1 MSIKCHHTVITDYI
15 QNISVEKGISYTMRL
30 KFCFKNIFVC
40 CLAHFINLPFFIIE
54 RCSQNNLSSSD
65 AEGNIDTVRRDWS
78 INSNDDTAVVIAE
91 PSERYFALTP
101 NSTKRFPRI
110 QQNITISEGEYNLYF
125 RCVNDM

>member
-1 MSIKCHHTVITDYI
+1 MC
-15 QNISVEKGISYTMRL
+15 L

-40 CLAHFINLPFFIIE
+40 RIINLPFFIIE

-78 INSNDDTAVVIAE
+78 INSNDDTAVVIEE

-101 NSTKRFPRI
+101 NSTKRFPHI
-110 QQNITISEGEYNLYF
+110 QQNITISEGEYNLNF
-125 RCVNDM
+125 RCVNGIKYVTK